1 MLPLAALVAGE
12 MNVPVSEVMLLRH
25 SGERIKELLAAGAT
39 VEDYTFTQPTGSRY
53 DYAAPGKNPVS
64 LVVVIVEDRVYGVY
78 RVGGV
83 EREGTTY
90 SLTSE
95 AHQRVDIKRGKP
107 PRLAKRF
114 LMTPFQSS
122 CLGAQVRGWEKR
134 ARTTVQRFDEG
145 FFNEIV
151 VDVQEGVCDSVELQQ
166 SLREAV
172 KAAISQTADQRR
184 KQLTLAPKL
193 PRKVT
198 VTSVGFLRNPYVIAE
213 VLLRAAGCCELCMGS
228 APFVR
233 RKDKTPY
240 LEVHHKI
247 RLADGGEDTVENAI
261 ALCPTCH
268 RREHYA

>member
-1 MLPLAALVAGE
+1 MRALAELVADE
-12 MNVPVSEVMLLRH
+12 MKVPVNEVMLLRH
-25 SGERIKELLAAGAT
+25 SGERIRELLAAGAT

-53 DYAAPGKNPVS
+53 DYLAPGKTPVS
-64 LVVVIVEDRVYGVY
+64 VVVVIVEDRVYGIY

-107 PRLAKRF
+107 PRPARRF
-114 LMTPFQSS
+114 FMTALQSS
-122 CLGAQVRGWEKR
+122 YLGGRVRGWEKR
-134 ARTTVQRFDEG
+134 ARIPVQRFDEG
-145 FFNEIV
+145 FFREITV
-151 VDVQEGVCDSVELQQ
+151 EAQEGVRDSAELQT
-166 SLREAV
+166 SLGEAV
-172 KAAISQTADQRR
+172 EVAISETADQRR

-193 PRKVT
+193 PRKIT
-198 VTSVGFLRNPYVIAE
+198 ITSIGFLRNPYVIAE
-213 VLLRAAGCCELCMGS
+213 VLLRANGRCERCNGN

-261 ALCPTCH
+261 ALCPNCH